1 MEQGAMRNVI
11 VSFFVGFIAAQA
23 AWWFAAG
30 ETLGGNGLGSGAG
43 FSMRFALLDVVEV
56 LVASA
61 SFAIVVA
68 LAGRGRG
75 LRRTA
80 GGLLLALVAGATT
93 STLAAPP
100 SALTPRLLAGDGQF
114 LVDILAAAIVSAI
127 FGWIVAAAFASQPA
141 AAQP

>member
-23 AWWFAAG
+23 VWWFAAG
-30 ETLGGNGLGSGAG
+30 ETFGGGGLAAGAG
-43 FSMRFALLDVVEV
+43 LTLRFALLDVVEI

-61 SFAIVVA
+61 AFAIVVA
-68 LAGRGRG
+68 LAARGRG
-75 LRRTA
+75 LRRA
-80 GGLLLALVAGATT
+80 SGALVLALVAGATT
-93 STLAAPP
+93 STVAAPP

-114 LVDILAAAIVSAI
+114 LVDIVAAAVVSAI
-127 FGWIVAAAFASQPA
+127 FGWIVASAFAVRPA

>member
-11 VSFFVGFIAAQA
+11 VSFFTGFIVAQGV
-23 AWWFAAG
+23 WWFAAG
-30 ETLGGNGLGSGAG
+30 ETLGGGGLGTGAG

-68 LAGRGRG
+68 LAARGRG
-75 LRRTA
+75 LRRA
-80 GGLLLALVAGATT
+80 GGALLLALIAGATT
-93 STLAAPP
+93 STVAAPP
-100 SALTPRLLAGDGQF
+100 SALTPRLLSGDGQF
-114 LVDILAAAIVSAI
+114 LVDIFAAAIVSAF
-127 FGWIVAAAFASQPA
+127 FGWIVAAAFAARPA